1 MRDRGD
7 YDLYYNNHEH
17 VKGVKKMDI
26 GRFDNFFK
34 RIDKKHPGEY
44 KYINDNW
51 GEKYKIV
58 TFVKP
63 KENDPDI
70 LFLFTG
76 TTKEDERDRCTLVTK
91 GTVFSPEPM
100 TEAEMKECVVHIED
114 TYSGQYCC
122 HLLSDGA
129 HVFVCNCNGSIMFKQ
144 NGALL
149 LVYSTLAA
157 KEIMNSPKIR
167 IPGIERFRKLIR
179 NFPTRVDDFYDIDK
193 VYEYENTRVIEHK
206 TSGDAGQRY
215 KIFSVYTLCDSID
228 PDKLPSAVLRYNRSA
243 ADSFDQIKREFSLPM
258 DGWEE
263 YSVRDLVPLNH
274 DVFPSIMDGYSVE
287 DLGLDPVNDKY
298 AIEAL
303 ESGKIVANKV
313 KTAFNDAVYVFP
325 LGAVYDADWWY
336 KLISSND
343 EEDQD
348 RVNNILDVIDMINLS
363 GRDYMNKVIKRISA
377 LGAMELRNFLH
388 WHRVDCLRGVYDS
401 LE

>member
-1 MRDRGD
+1 M
-7 YDLYYNNHEH
+7 NIE
-17 VKGVKKMDI
+17 
-26 GRFDNFFK
+26 RFENFFK
-34 RIDKKHPGEY
+34 RVDKKHPGEY
-44 KYINDNW
+44 KYINDTW
-51 GEKYKIV
+51 GEKYEIV

-70 LFLFTG
+70 LFLFSE

-100 TEAEMKECVVHIED
+100 TEAEIKECAAHIECIYGD
-114 TYSGQYCC
+114 QYSC

-129 HVFVCNCNGSIMFKQ
+129 HVFVCNCTGSIMFKQ
-144 NGALL
+144 NGALR

-243 ADSFDQIKREFSLPM
+243 ADSFDQIKREFGLPM

-263 YSVRDLVPLNH
+263 CSVRDLVPLNH
-274 DVFPSIMDGYSVE
+274 DVFPGIMDGYSVE

-336 KLISSND
+336 KLTSSND

-348 RVNNILDVIDMINLS
+348 RVDNILDVIDMINLS
-363 GRDYMNKVIKRISA
+363 GKDYMNKVIKRISA
-377 LGAMELRNFLH
+377 LGEMELRNFLH

>member
-26 GRFDNFFK
+26 ERFANFFK
-34 RIDKKHPGEY
+34 RVDKKHPGEY
-44 KYINDNW
+44 KYINDTW
-51 GEKYKIV
+51 GEKYEIV

-70 LFLFTG
+70 LFLFSE

-100 TEAEMKECVVHIED
+100 TEAEIKKCAVYIED
-114 TYSGQYCC
+114 IYSGGYNC
-122 HLLSDGA
+122 HLLNSGA
-129 HVFVCNCNGSIMFKQ
+129 HVFVCNRAGSIMFKQ
-144 NGALL
+144 NGTLH
-149 LVYSTLAA
+149 LVYSVLAA
-157 KEIMNSPKIR
+157 EDIVKSPKIQ
-167 IPGIERFRKLIR
+167 IPNIERFRMLIR

-193 VYEYENTRVIEHK
+193 VYEYGNTRVIEHK
-206 TSGDAGQRY
+206 TVGDACQRY
-215 KIFSVYTLCDSID
+215 KIFSVYTLCDTIH
-228 PDKLPSAVLRYNRSA
+228 PDNLPSAVLNYNRSMV
-243 ADSFDQIKREFSLPM
+243 DSFDQLKRNLDLPM

-263 YSVRDLVPLNH
+263 YSARDLVPLNN
-274 DVFPSIMDGYSVE
+274 DVFPGRMDDYSVE
-287 DLGLDPVNDKY
+287 DLGLDPINDKY

-336 KLISSND
+336 KLTSSND

-348 RVNNILDVIDMINLS
+348 RVDNILDVIDMINLS
-363 GRDYMNKVIKRISA
+363 GKDYMNKVIKRISA
-377 LGAMELRNFLH
+377 LGEMELRNFLH
-388 WHRVDCLRGVYDS
+388 WHRVDCLRGLYNS